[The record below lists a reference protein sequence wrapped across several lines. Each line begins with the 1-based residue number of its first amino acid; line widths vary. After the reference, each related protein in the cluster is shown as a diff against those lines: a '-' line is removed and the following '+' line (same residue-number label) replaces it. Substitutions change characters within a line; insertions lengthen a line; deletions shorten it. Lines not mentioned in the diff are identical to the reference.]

1 MDKQII
7 KDRLIDFEAI
17 VLQPYKCASGFL
29 SLGVGRNLDANG
41 ISEEEALYLLD
52 NDIEAVIDEL
62 DKHWKVWRSFPKAA
76 QYVCID
82 LVFNMG
88 INAWM
93 SFRKTR
99 AYMELGQWEEASKE
113 LLNSK
118 YASQVGRRAL
128 FNSEELAKCQ
138 SQANSTKAIQD

>member
-7 KDRLIDFEAI
+7 KDRLIDFEGM
-17 VLQPYKCASGFL
+17 VLQPYLCVNQFL

-41 ISEEEALYLLD
+41 ITEEEALYLLN
-52 NDIEAVIDEL
+52 NDIEAVIDKL
-62 DKHWKVWRSFPKAA
+62 DKHWKVWRSFPIAA

>member
-7 KDRLIDFEAI
+7 KDRLIDFEAM

-41 ISEEEALYLLD
+41 ISEEEALYLLN
-52 NDIEAVIDEL
+52 NDIEAVIDKL
-62 DKHWKVWRSFPKAA
+62 DKHWKVWRSFPIAA

-118 YASQVGRRAL
+118 YATQVGRRAL
-128 FNSEELAKCQ
+128 FNSEELARCQ
-138 SQANSTKAIQD
+138 SQVKITKKIQD

>member
-41 ISEEEALYLLD
+41 ISKEEALYLLD
-52 NDIEAVIDEL
+52 NDIELVIHKL
-62 DKHWKVWRSFPKAA
+62 DKHWKVWRSFPTAA

-138 SQANSTKAIQD
+138 SQVNNIKATQD

>member
-7 KDRLIDFEAI
+7 KDRLIDFEAM

-41 ISEEEALYLLD
+41 ISKEEALYLLS
-52 NDIEAVIDEL
+52 NDIDAVIHKL
-62 DKHWKVWRSFPKAA
+62 DKHWKVWRSFPIKA

-99 AYMELGQWEEASKE
+99 AYMELGHWEKASKE

-118 YASQVGRRAL
+118 YATQVGRRAL

-138 SQANSTKAIQD
+138 NPANNTKATPD

>member
-7 KDRLIDFEAI
+7 KDRLIDFEAM
-17 VLQPYKCASGFL
+17 VLQPYKCANGFL

-41 ISEEEALYLLD
+41 ISEEEALYLLN
-52 NDIEAVIDEL
+52 NDIEAVIDQL
-62 DKHWKVWRSFPKAA
+62 DKHWKVWRSFPLAA

-99 AYMELGQWEEASKE
+99 GHMELGQWEEASKE
-113 LLNSK
+113 LLDSK
-118 YASQVGRRAL
+118 YANQVGRRAL
-128 FNSEELAKCQ
+128 FNSEELARCQ
-138 SQANSTKAIQD
+138 SPANNIKAIQD

>member
-7 KDRLIDFEAI
+7 KDRLIDFEAM

-41 ISEEEALYLLD
+41 ISEEEALYLLS
-52 NDIEAVIDEL
+52 NDIDAVIDTL
-62 DKHWKVWRSFPKAA
+62 DRHWKVWRSFPTPAK
-76 QYVCID
+76 YVCID

-138 SQANSTKAIQD
+138 NQANNTKAIPD

>member
-7 KDRLIDFEAI
+7 KNRLIDFEAM
-17 VLQPYKCASGFL
+17 VLQPYKCSSGFL

-41 ISEEEALYLLD
+41 ISEEEALYLLS
-52 NDIEAVIDEL
+52 NDIDAVIDTL
-62 DKHWKVWRSFPKAA
+62 DRHWKVWRSFPTPA

-99 AYMELGQWEEASKE
+99 AYMELGKWEEASKE

-138 SQANSTKAIQD
+138 NQANNTKAIPD

>member
-7 KDRLIDFEAI
+7 KDRLIDFESM

-41 ISEEEALYLLD
+41 VSEEEALYLLN
-52 NDIEAVIDEL
+52 NDIEAVINKL
-62 DKHWKVWRSFPKAA
+62 DKHWKVWRSFPIAS

-99 AYMELGQWEEASKE
+99 AYMELEQWEEASKE

-138 SQANSTKAIQD
+138 SQANNIKATQD

>member
-1 MDKQII
+1 MDKEVI
-7 KDRLIDFEAI
+7 KNRLIDFEGM
-17 VLQPYKCASGFL
+17 VLSPYKCSNGYL
-29 SLGVGRNLDANG
+29 SLGIGRNLDSNG
-41 ISEEEALYLLD
+41 ITKEEALYLLE
-52 NDIEAVIDEL
+52 NDIQSAKDKL
-62 DKHWKVWRSFPKAA
+62 DKHWKVWRSFPIEA

-118 YASQVGRRAL
+118 YADQVGRRAL
-128 FNSEELAKCQ
+128 FNSEELLKCQ
-138 SQANSTKAIQD
+138 NLQMNTNLTQD